1 MRIKCPE
8 CQSMRLRVIVTAPAT
23 NGDTVRRRNC
33 LACGHRWYTVQSPE
47 QQLPQCQVSWIRV
60 GTQNKVKIIASPAA

>member
-1 MRIKCPE
+1 VRIKCPE
-8 CQSMRLRVIVTAPAT
+8 CQSIRLRVIVTAPAT

-47 QQLPQCQVSWIRV
+47 EVLSQYQVNWIRV